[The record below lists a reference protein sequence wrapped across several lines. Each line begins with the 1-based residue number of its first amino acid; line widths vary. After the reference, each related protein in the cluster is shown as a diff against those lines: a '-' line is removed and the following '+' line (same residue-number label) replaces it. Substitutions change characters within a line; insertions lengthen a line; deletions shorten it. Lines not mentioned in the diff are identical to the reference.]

1 MNQNVGFNTK
11 VVDNDRV
18 KDMTKISMVYKEI
31 DSLTNSFETELGE
44 RGVNLSGGQKQRISI
59 ARAFYK
65 SPDIIIL
72 DDSLSAVDTKTEG
85 KILRH
90 INEELADKTT
100 VVISHRIST
109 VKSADKIIVLEEG
122 RIIEEGDV
130 CCPM

>member
-1 MNQNVGFNTK
+1 
-11 VVDNDRV
+11 
-18 KDMTKISMVYKEI
+18 MTKISMVYKEI